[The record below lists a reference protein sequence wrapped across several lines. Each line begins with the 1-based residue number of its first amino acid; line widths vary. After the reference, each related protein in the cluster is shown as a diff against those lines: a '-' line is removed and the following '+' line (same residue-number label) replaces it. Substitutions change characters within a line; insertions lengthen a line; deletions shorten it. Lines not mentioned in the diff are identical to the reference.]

1 MEDPEVVAA
10 IVAGDPA
17 GLAEAYD
24 KYAVPLHSYCRSM
37 LREPAD
43 AADAVQDTFLV
54 ATAKL
59 HSLRDPGKLRAWLYA
74 VARNECLRRLR
85 AGNALSALEE
95 AADLP
100 TDSAEVGIATERA
113 ELQEL
118 VRAAIAGLNPGARD
132 VIELSLVAE
141 LDGDELADA
150 LGVSRNQAH
159 AKLSRARSQLERSLG
174 ALIVART
181 GRAACPD
188 LDAMLAGWDGQ
199 MTVLMRKRISRHIDR
214 CKICEERKRRE
225 VTPTL
230 FAAAMPLVALLP
242 GFRAQLLRMLADR
255 SPAGLAHRLTVA
267 NRAGP
272 FGPNGFPEPLR
283 PPGAGP
289 WHRVLHH
296 PRTMVAGTA
305 ASVIA
310 AGAIVVGV
318 MGGPH
323 HGAPS
328 AAGGSTHGPSVS
340 ATSPPQARG
349 GPSGRDGNGSAP
361 GALTPGGTTVPIAFR
376 SPGAPGS
383 ASATTSTSPAAGS
396 SSSSSS
402 SIVNVDGALVGQR
415 WHLVGLDW
423 PARPGVGQ
431 RHRDRP
437 VHPHCSRWSGQR
449 LLSYGRVHAG
459 RPHRG
464 LTLLG
469 VAGLRGERNDHR
481 HFDQPG
487 RPGRAAHREPRR
499 PDDHCGAQPR
509 AIAPSRNGAG
519 IISLLP
525 TVAVGTLVAVR
536 RSAIPSAGCGSAPAR
551 SSRST
556 SCRG

>member
-272 FGPNGFPEPLR
+272 FGANGFPQPLR

-296 PRTMVAGTA
+296 PRTVVAGTA

-361 GALTPGGTTVPIAFR
+361 GALTPGGTTAPIAFR

-383 ASATTSTSPAAGS
+383 ASATTSTSPTAGS

-402 SIVNVDGALVGQR
+402 STPTAPSSASAGTLSVSTGRLDLVSVNGTATGRFTLTAQGGPVSGYSVTVGSTLVG
-415 WHLVGLDW
+415 HIAVS
-423 PARPGVGQ
+423 P
-431 RHRDRP
+431 
-437 VHPHCSRWSGQR
+437 SSGS
-449 LLSYGRVHAG
+449 LAS
-459 RPHRG
+459 
-464 LTLLG
+464 
-469 VAGLRGERNDHR
+469 
-481 HFDQPG
+481 
-487 RPGRAAHREPRR
+487 
-499 PDDHCGAQPR
+499 GASVT
-509 AIAPSRNGAG
+509 I
-519 IISLLP
+519 
-525 TVAVGTLVAVR
+525 TVTSTSLVAL
-536 RSAIPSAGCGSAPAR
+536 AGQLTVNPGGQTITVVLSL
-551 SSRST
+551 
-556 SCRG
+556 GL